1 MICALDVSI
10 SSYYLFPLNK
20 VIGIKQSGQ
29 IEEERRVTMIKKGI
43 WLL

>member
-1 MICALDVSI
+1 MICVLDVPI

-43 WLL
+43 